1 MARDDNKG
9 TNDKIRCSFC
19 GKPQAQVGQMISG
32 PGVYICDQCVELCM
46 DIVEGIQGQPEAKK
60 VKKATKKLPKPQ
72 EIKAVL
78 DEYVIGQDD
87 AKMVLSVAV
96 YNHYKRIFR
105 SSPDDVEIN
114 KSNVLLLGPT
124 GVGKT
129 LLASTLSL

>member
-46 DIVEGIQGQPEAKK
+46 DIVEGIQSQPEAKK

-78 DEYVIGQDD
+78 AEVPSSAHITKVLEIAGLDMEEFTQLYSAQKIDD
-87 AKMVLSVAV
+87 CIWFAKDLKDRYTVLWM
-96 YNHYKRIFR
+96 YFLLCYK
-105 SSPDDVEIN
+105 
-114 KSNVLLLGPT
+114 
-124 GVGKT
+124 
-129 LLASTLSL
+129 